1 MRDAS
6 QIICM
11 QQGSISRVGG
21 TYMVRFKAEGEDG
34 ETSDVATVDVASLR
48 PATQGEVTVVTF
60 ICACV
65 FDLFICG
72 GLSSVAS

>member
-1 MRDAS
+1 
-6 QIICM
+6 
-11 QQGSISRVGG
+11 
-21 TYMVRFKAEGEDG
+21 MVRFKAEGEDG